1 MILTLHN
8 NPFQP
13 NLVQTLS
20 FLQLETNRN
29 DETTELQ
36 RATYFFIPVYISVF
50 LLKNQVA

>member
-29 DETTELQ
+29 DETIEIQ
-36 RATYFFIPVYISVF
+36 FESISDF
-50 LLKNQVA
+50 QILIWSFNSI